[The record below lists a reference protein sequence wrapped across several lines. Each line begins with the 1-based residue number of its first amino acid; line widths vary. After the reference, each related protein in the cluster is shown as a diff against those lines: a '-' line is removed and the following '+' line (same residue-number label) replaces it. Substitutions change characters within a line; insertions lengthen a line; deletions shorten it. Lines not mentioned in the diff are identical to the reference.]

1 MLSQTSEGFV
11 WLLKRWFEFY
21 DQVRPQM
28 ITYGSI
34 RANGSIE
41 DRRLISWL
49 NCHHFHYFMS
59 VFSSFLLSSSP
70 SSSGDT
76 RGFRGLRE
84 FTRGQSL
91 KDGSTPVWSQV
102 PRHASSLIHIS
113 AINVNI
119 RRRHPSVILPPHGI
133 QNRGLQ
139 RHIRHMFSPF
149 FSCCLLSF
157 SPSLRHIS
165 QCFGQKTRRVFWWFI
180 ARSFYLF

>member
-1 MLSQTSEGFV
+1 MTVKKVVWVLWPSETADDNLWINKSEWEHWGQTAVFMVKLSPLPLLHVRLLFLPPLVFSELIRRHEGF
-11 WLLKRWFEFY
+11 
-21 DQVRPQM
+21 Q
-28 ITYGSI
+28 
-34 RANGSIE
+34 
-41 DRRLISWL
+41 
-49 NCHHFHYFMS
+49 
-59 VFSSFLLSSSP
+59 
-70 SSSGDT
+70 
-76 RGFRGLRE
+76 GLRE

-119 RRRHPSVILPPHGI
+119 RRKQPSVILPPHGI
-133 QNRGLQ
+133 QNREQQ

-149 FSCCLLSF
+149 SITYFSCCLLSF

-165 QCFGQKTRRVFWWFI
+165 LCFGQKTRRVFWWLI